1 MNDKLENDVIQLWKA
16 LYFDLAIRKIK
27 RLIAHKCMV
36 TTAELPKVLRLIE
49 KSKDEKNIKCLNRI
63 INTIVYSSGFEKN
76 IASEYNGF
84 LTEV

>member
-1 MNDKLENDVIQLWKA
+1 MEYNYIPYMRDIIDNFDTSENKEIIIYKSSDCGPTKVNNDITDLWKA

-36 TTAELPKVLRLIE
+36 TTAELLQ
-49 KSKDEKNIKCLNRI
+49 
-63 INTIVYSSGFEKN
+63 
-76 IASEYNGF
+76 EYNGF

>member
-1 MNDKLENDVIQLWKA
+1 MNNKLENDVVELWQA

-36 TTAELPKVLRLIE
+36 TTAELM
-49 KSKDEKNIKCLNRI
+49 
-63 INTIVYSSGFEKN
+63 T
-76 IASEYNGF
+76 EYNGF

>member
-16 LYFDLAIRKIK
+16 LYFDFAIRKIK

-36 TTAELPKVLRLIE
+36 TTVELM
-49 KSKDEKNIKCLNRI
+49 
-63 INTIVYSSGFEKN
+63 T
-76 IASEYNGF
+76 EYNGF